1 MSTAIRWVG
10 LCLAMAWTT
19 CVLPPELAGQEKEG
33 VGPSR
38 TLVMLTVT
46 IRGAETGEGLMRV
59 AIFDDPDRFT
69 DAPAASEV
77 LPADGASV
85 TWQIEVPPGRYA
97 IAAIHDRDRNGE
109 LNRNFI
115 GMPREPYGF
124 SNDARGRTGP
134 PSFEDASFQVGDTP
148 LEIELTVR

>member
-1 MSTAIRWVG
+1 MSTSIRWAG
-10 LCLAMAWTT
+10 LYLAMAWAM
-19 CVLPPELAGQEKEG
+19 CVLPPELAGQEQEG
-33 VGPSR
+33 AGPPV
-38 TLVMLTVT
+38 TAVMLTVT
-46 IRGAETGEGLMRV
+46 IRGAEMGEGLMRI

-69 DAPAASEV
+69 ETPSASGVVPVNGGEVIWQVEV
-77 LPADGASV
+77 L
-85 TWQIEVPPGRYA
+85 PGRYA
-97 IAAIHDRDRNGE
+97 IAVIHDRDRNGE

-134 PSFEDASFQVGDTP
+134 PSFEDASFHVGDGP